1 MIHNDEP
8 TLIDALDRTAL
19 LTEVGYTIAH
29 CQPPHVFGIHGD
41 WGLGKTSF
49 LHQLQL
55 HLTGRCPQQTILPPS
70 LQDDVPIGSYQKHVA
85 AVWFD
90 AWRYQ
95 HDDSP
100 IVALLHELRSQLSW
114 AHQLTTSIKKQR
126 EIAIRGALLSIE
138 DLTKKIG
145 FQYSKFTA
153 AKQHWEATNLAATL
167 PSHTLRE
174 HLREAIER
182 LLPKSKSP
190 TPRLVVFVDDVD
202 RCEPDIAYSLL
213 EGLKV
218 YLTLDNC
225 VFVLGMN
232 RKAVADALAR
242 RFHSSLSTNPAASPT
257 DEMSSSSM
265 ATAYME
271 KICQNVW
278 QLPIVTNPQQTLHQ
292 FLSATVQHDRT
303 RTLILKSI
311 EGIPCL
317 PPNPRRLK
325 GLANTLGRLASRL
338 PEMTSGNGE
347 ETTILDARMLVIVAY
362 VYHFHPELYVRWE
375 AELDFYKVIR
385 DFCRGSPSPAGVLDT
400 LILPKVVHSDQRT
413 AVPELRQDSAYP
425 DPADARVFWVQS
437 LILSLETVVGPDQF
451 RPFLRDGE
459 S

>member
-8 TLIDALDRTAL
+8 TLVDALNRSAL
-19 LTEVGYTIAH
+19 ITEVGHTIAN

-55 HLTGRCPQQTILPPS
+55 HLTGKCPQQPELPSS
-70 LQDDVPIGSYQKHVA
+70 LRNNVKIGEYKKHTT

-95 HDDSP
+95 HDNSP

-114 AHQLTTSIKKQR
+114 GHRLNSSMKKQR
-126 EIAIRGALLSIE
+126 EIAIRGGLLSIE

-145 FQYSKFTA
+145 FQYSKFIDA
-153 AKQHWEATNLAATL
+153 SQQWEANNLAATL

-174 HLREAIER
+174 HLREAIKH
-182 LLPKSKSP
+182 LLPKSSSP
-190 TPRLVVFVDDVD
+190 TPRLVIFVDDLD

-232 RKAVADALAR
+232 RKAVAETLAK
-242 RFHSSLSTNPAASPT
+242 RFRASLSANHDNSTINQISSLQ
-257 DEMSSSSM
+257 M

-278 QLPIVTNPQQTLHQ
+278 QLPMVPNPQCTLFHFLQTTLQ
-292 FLSATVQHDRT
+292 YEQT
-303 RTLILKSI
+303 RTLVLKAIS
-311 EGIPCL
+311 GLTCL

-325 GLANTLGRLASRL
+325 GLANTIGRLASRI
-338 PEMTSGNGE
+338 PQAAINSA
-347 ETTILDARMLVIVAY
+347 DASAIIDIRLMIIVAY
-362 VYHFHPELYVRWE
+362 IYHFHPELYIRWE

-385 DFCRGSPSPAGVLDT
+385 DHCRSRQSRGGILDT
-400 LILPKVVHSDQRT
+400 LVLPISVDTDQK
-413 AVPELRQDSAYP
+413 APVPDIKQQSNYP
-425 DPADARVFWVQS
+425 DPADARVFWIQS
-437 LILSLETVVGPDQF
+437 LILSLGTEIEPEQF
-451 RPFLRDGE
+451 APFLRDGR